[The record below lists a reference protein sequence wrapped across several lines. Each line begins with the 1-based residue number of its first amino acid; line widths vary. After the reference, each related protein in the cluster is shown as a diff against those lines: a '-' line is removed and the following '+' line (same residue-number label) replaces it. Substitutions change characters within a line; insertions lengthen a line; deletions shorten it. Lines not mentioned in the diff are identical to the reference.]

1 MITSASNPR
10 VKWVRALQARRS
22 SRSAEAAYVVE
33 GERMAREVLAA
44 GISPLAVFYTEHLD
58 DRGRGLVNSLQRS
71 GASAEAVSEAAMA
84 AMSATD
90 TPPGLLVVLPV
101 LEPTLQAPI
110 TLAVVAD
117 RMADPGN
124 LGTLIRTCRAAG
136 VQALLLSEGT
146 VDPYNPKVVRAAM
159 GAHLHLPIL
168 SLGTDEILQ
177 RLQGVPLW
185 LAEARQGTVYHQVDW
200 RLPAGLVIGGEAA
213 GASEALRA
221 ASQGT
226 VHIPLR
232 GGTESLNA
240 AIAAAVIL
248 FEIARQRGSA

>member
-10 VKWVRALQARRS
+10 VKWVRALQTRRS
-22 SRSAEAAYVVE
+22 SRSGEAAYVVE

-44 GISPLAVFYTEHLD
+44 GTPARAVFYTEHLD
-58 DRGRGLVNSLQRS
+58 ARGRGLVNSLQRA
-71 GASAEAVSEAAMA
+71 GASADPVSEPAMA

-90 TPPGLLVVLPV
+90 TPPGLLVVLPIP
-101 LEPTLQAPI
+101 EPTLQAPI

-185 LAEARQGTVYHQVDW
+185 LAEARQGAVYHRVDW

>member
-44 GISPLAVFYTEHLD
+44 GTPARAVFYTEHLD
-58 DRGRGLVNSLQRS
+58 ARGRGLVNSLQRA
-71 GASAEAVSEAAMA
+71 GASAEPVSEPAMA

-90 TPPGLLVVLPV
+90 TPPGLLVVLPIP
-101 LEPTLQAPI
+101 EPTLQASI

-185 LAEARQGTVYHQVDW
+185 LAEARQGTVYHRVDW

-232 GGTESLNA
+232 AGTESLNA

-248 FEIARQRGSA
+248 FEIARQRGNA